1 MRRETLRHRYEE
13 LSQWPLVVLA
23 LLFVAA
29 YAWGVLRPDL
39 PQWLLSTLHLVT
51 VVAWPVFLAD
61 YLLRLALAERRWR
74 FVRENWVDGLAVLLP
89 LLRPLRII
97 SLIRVVRVLDRR
109 LTSSLHGRVA
119 AYVTLTS
126 SLLVFMASLAVYDAE
141 RGVPDAPIEHYG
153 DAVWWAL
160 TTITTVGYGDEYPVT
175 GQGRLVAV
183 LLMVGGVA
191 LLGVVTAAVASWFVG
206 RVAEAA
212 QAQDDADD
220 AAMRAEVRALAE
232 EVRRLRAELAG
243 PSADAG
249 SIAASAGDRGADRG
263 GRSLRTTGPG

>member
-1 MRRETLRHRYEE
+1 VRRDTLRRRYEE
-13 LSQWPLVVLA
+13 VSQWPLVVLA

-39 PQWLLSTLHLVT
+39 PPWLLVTLRVVT
-51 VVAWPVFLAD
+51 VIAWPVFLAD
-61 YLLRLALAERRWR
+61 YLLRLGLAEHRWR
-74 FVRENWVDGLAVLLP
+74 FVRQNWVDGLAVLLP

-97 SLIRVVRVLDRR
+97 SLVRVARVIDRR

-119 AYVTLTS
+119 AYVTLTA
-126 SLLVFMASLAVYDAE
+126 SLVVFMASLAVYDAE
-141 RGVPDAPIEHYG
+141 RGAPDASITGYG

-183 LLMVGGVA
+183 LLMVGGIA

-212 QAQDDADD
+212 QAREDADDADD
-220 AAMRAEVRALAE
+220 AALRAEVRELAE
-232 EVRRLRAELAG
+232 EVRKLRAELL
-243 PSADAG
+243 
-249 SIAASAGDRGADRG
+249 
-263 GRSLRTTGPG
+263 GRSSATVRTTGSG

>member
-1 MRRETLRHRYEE
+1 VSKDDLRRRYEE
-13 LSQWPLVVLA
+13 LSEWPLVALA
-23 LLFVAA
+23 VLFVAA

-39 PQWLLSTLHLVT
+39 PPWLLTSLRLVT

-61 YLLRLALAERRWR
+61 YVLRLVLAEHRWQ
-74 FVRENWVDGLAVLLP
+74 FVRRNWVDGVAVLLP

-97 SLIRVVRVLDRR
+97 NLVRVARVLDRR

-119 AYVTLTS
+119 AYVTLTA
-126 SLLVFMASLAVYDAE
+126 SLVVFMASLAVYDAE
-141 RGVPDAPIEHYG
+141 RGAPDASITHYG

-183 LLMVGGVA
+183 LLMVGGIA

-206 RVAEAA
+206 RVTEAA

-220 AAMRAEVRALAE
+220 AALRAEVRSLAE
-232 EVRRLRAELAG
+232 EVRALRAELQV
-243 PSADAG
+243 
-249 SIAASAGDRGADRG
+249 
-263 GRSLRTTGPG
+263 RTE

>member
-1 MRRETLRHRYEE
+1 VSREHLRLRYEQV
-13 LSQWPLVVLA
+13 SQWPLVVLA

-39 PQWLLSTLHLVT
+39 PQWLLTTLDVVT
-51 VVAWPVFLAD
+51 VIAWPVFLAD
-61 YLLRLALAERRWR
+61 YLLRLVLAEHRWR
-74 FVRENWVDGLAVLLP
+74 FIKQNWVDGLAVLLP

-97 SLIRVVRVLDRR
+97 SLVRVARVLDRR

-126 SLLVFMASLAVYDAE
+126 SLVVFMASLAVYDAE
-141 RGVPDAPIEHYG
+141 RGTPDASITSYP

-160 TTITTVGYGDEYPVT
+160 TTITTVGYGDDYPVT

-183 LLMVGGVA
+183 LLMVGGIA

-206 RVAEAA
+206 RVTEAA

-220 AAMRAEVRALAE
+220 EAMRAEIRQLAD
-232 EVRRLRAELAG
+232 EVRRLRGELA
-243 PSADAG
+243 DRL
-249 SIAASAGDRGADRG
+249 GDP
-263 GRSLRTTGPG
+263 LRTTGSG

>member
-1 MRRETLRHRYEE
+1 VSKDDLRRRYEE
-13 LSQWPLVVLA
+13 LSEWPLVALA
-23 LLFVAA
+23 VLFVAA

-39 PQWLLSTLHLVT
+39 PHWLLTALHAVT

-61 YLLRLALAERRWR
+61 YVLRLFLAQHRWA
-74 FVRENWVDGLAVLLP
+74 FVRRNWVDGVAVALP

-97 SLIRVVRVLDRR
+97 SLVRVARVLDRR

-119 AYVTLTS
+119 AYVTLTA
-126 SLLVFMASLAVYDAE
+126 SLVVFMASLAVYDAE
-141 RGVPDAPIEHYG
+141 RGAPDASITHYF

-183 LLMVGGVA
+183 LLMVGGIA

-220 AAMRAEVRALAE
+220 AALRAEVRSLAE
-232 EVRRLRAELAG
+232 EVRA
-243 PSADAG
+243 
-249 SIAASAGDRGADRG
+249 
-263 GRSLRTTGPG
+263 LRTELQLRTE

>member
-1 MRRETLRHRYEE
+1 VTREDLRRRYEE

-23 LLFVAA
+23 VLFVAA

-39 PQWLLSTLHLVT
+39 PHWLLATLHVVT

-61 YLLRLALAERRWR
+61 YLLRLVLAEQRWH
-74 FVRENWVDGLAVLLP
+74 FVRQNWVDGVAVLLP

-97 SLIRVVRVLDRR
+97 SLVRVARVIDRR

-119 AYVTLTS
+119 AYVTLTA
-126 SLLVFMASLAVYDAE
+126 SLVVFMASLAVYDAE
-141 RGVPDAPIEHYG
+141 RGAANASITSYG

-183 LLMVGGVA
+183 LLMVGGIA

-212 QAQDDADD
+212 QAQDDAND
-220 AAMRAEVRALAE
+220 AALLTEVRELAA
-232 EVRRLRAELAG
+232 EVRRLRAELA
-243 PSADAG
+243 
-249 SIAASAGDRGADRG
+249 DRTDEP
-263 GRSLRTTGPG
+263 LRTTGSG

>member
-1 MRRETLRHRYEE
+1 MSKDALRRRYEE
-13 LSQWPLVVLA
+13 LSQWPLVLLA

-39 PQWLLSTLHLVT
+39 PHPLLVTLRVVT

-61 YLLRLALAERRWR
+61 YVLRLALADHRWR
-74 FVRENWVDGLAVLLP
+74 FVRQNWVDGLAVLLP
-89 LLRPLRII
+89 LLRPLRIL
-97 SLIRVVRVLDRR
+97 SLVRVARVLDRR
-109 LTSSLHGRVA
+109 LTTSLHGRVA
-119 AYVTLTS
+119 AYVTLTA
-126 SLLVFMASLAVYDAE
+126 SLVVFMASLAVYDAE
-141 RGVPDAPIEHYG
+141 RGAPGASITSYG

-175 GQGRLVAV
+175 GEGRLVAV
-183 LLMVGGVA
+183 LLMVSGIA

-220 AAMRAEVRALAE
+220 AALLVEVRELAD
-232 EVRRLRAELAG
+232 EVRRLRAELADRDELG
-243 PSADAG
+243 APPLRSTG
-249 SIAASAGDRGADRG
+249 SG
-263 GRSLRTTGPG
+263 

>member
-1 MRRETLRHRYEE
+1 MRRDALRRRYEE
-13 LSQWPLVVLA
+13 LSQWPLVALA

-39 PQWLLSTLHLVT
+39 PGWLLLTLHLVT
-51 VVAWPVFLAD
+51 VVAWPVFLGD
-61 YLLRLALAERRWR
+61 YLLRLVLADHRWR

-97 SLIRVVRVLDRR
+97 SLVRVARVLDRR
-109 LTSSLHGRVA
+109 LTSTLHGRVA
-119 AYVTLTS
+119 AYVTMTA
-126 SLLVFMASLAVYDAE
+126 SLVVFMASLAVYDAE
-141 RGVPDAPIEHYG
+141 RGAADASIAGYG

-175 GQGRLVAV
+175 GEGRLVAV
-183 LLMVGGVA
+183 LLMVSGIA

-212 QAQDDADD
+212 QADDDAQD
-220 AAMRAEVRALAE
+220 AALRAEVRALAD
-232 EVRRLRAELAG
+232 EVRRLRAELADG
-243 PSADAG
+243 
-249 SIAASAGDRGADRG
+249 
-263 GRSLRTTGPG
+263 SLRTG

>member
-1 MRRETLRHRYEE
+1 VRKDVLRRRYEE
-13 LSQWPLVVLA
+13 LSQWPLVLLA

-39 PQWLLSTLHLVT
+39 PHPLLVTLRAVT
-51 VVAWPVFLAD
+51 VVAWPVFLVD
-61 YLLRLALAERRWR
+61 YLVRLVLAEERWR
-74 FVRENWVDGLAVLLP
+74 FVRQNWVDGLAVLLP
-89 LLRPLRII
+89 LLRPLRIL
-97 SLIRVVRVLDRR
+97 SLVRVARVLDRR
-109 LTSSLHGRVA
+109 LTTSLHGRVA
-119 AYVTLTS
+119 AYVTLTA
-126 SLLVFMASLAVYDAE
+126 SLVVFMASLAVYDAE
-141 RGVPDAPIEHYG
+141 RGAPDASITSYG

-183 LLMVGGVA
+183 LLMVGGIA

-212 QAQDDADD
+212 QAQDDEDD
-220 AAMRAEVRALAE
+220 AALLAEVRELAE

-243 PSADAG
+243 RVDDP
-249 SIAASAGDRGADRG
+249 I
-263 GRSLRTTGPG
+263 RTTGSG

>member
-1 MRRETLRHRYEE
+1 VSKDDLRRRYEE
-13 LSQWPLVVLA
+13 ISQWPLVLFA

-39 PQWLLSTLHLVT
+39 PPWLLTTLRVVT

-61 YLLRLALAERRWR
+61 YLLRLTLAEQRWR
-74 FVRENWVDGLAVLLP
+74 FVRQNWVDGVAVLLP

-97 SLIRVVRVLDRR
+97 SLVRVARVLDRR
-109 LTSSLHGRVA
+109 LTTTLHGRVA
-119 AYVTLTS
+119 AYVTATA
-126 SLLVFMASLAVYDAE
+126 SLVVFMASLAAYDAE
-141 RGVPDAPIEHYG
+141 RGAPGASITSYG

-175 GQGRLVAV
+175 PEGRLVAV
-183 LLMVGGVA
+183 LLMVGGIA

-220 AAMRAEVRALAE
+220 AALRDEVRELAAEVRAL
-232 EVRRLRAELAG
+232 RAELAVR
-243 PSADAG
+243 PMAP
-249 SIAASAGDRGADRG
+249 GA
-263 GRSLRTTGPG
+263 P

>member
-1 MRRETLRHRYEE
+1 VSKNALRRRYEE
-13 LSQWPLVVLA
+13 LSQWPLVLLA
-23 LLFVAA
+23 LLFVAS

-39 PQWLLSTLHLVT
+39 PHPLLVTLRVVT

-74 FVRENWVDGLAVLLP
+74 FVRQNWVDGLAVLLP
-89 LLRPLRII
+89 LLRPLRVL
-97 SLIRVVRVLDRR
+97 SLVRVARVLDRR
-109 LTSSLHGRVA
+109 LTTSLHGRVA
-119 AYVTLTS
+119 AYVTMTA
-126 SLLVFMASLAVYDAE
+126 SLVVFMASLAVFDAE
-141 RGVPDAPIEHYG
+141 RSAPGASITSYG

-175 GQGRLVAV
+175 GDGRLVAV
-183 LLMVGGVA
+183 LLMVSGIA

-220 AAMRAEVRALAE
+220 AALLVEVRELAD
-232 EVRRLRAELAG
+232 EVRRLRAELA
-243 PSADAG
+243 
-249 SIAASAGDRGADRG
+249 DRGELDAPP
-263 GRSLRTTGPG
+263 LRTTGSG

>member
-1 MRRETLRHRYEE
+1 VTRDGLRRRYEE
-13 LSQWPLVVLA
+13 LSQWPLIALA

-39 PQWLLSTLHLVT
+39 PDWLLSTLHVVT

-61 YLLRLALAERRWR
+61 YLLRLTLAEQRWR
-74 FVRENWVDGLAVLLP
+74 FVRQNWVDGVAVLLP
-89 LLRPLRII
+89 LLRPLRLL

-109 LTSSLHGRVA
+109 LTTSLHGRVA
-119 AYVTLTS
+119 AYVTLTA
-126 SLLVFMASLAVYDAE
+126 SLVVFMASLAVYDAE
-141 RGVPDAPIEHYG
+141 RGAPEASITRYG

-183 LLMVGGVA
+183 LLMVGGIA

-206 RVAEAA
+206 RVTEAA
-212 QAQDDADD
+212 QAQDDEDD
-220 AAMRAEVRALAE
+220 AALLAEVRELAE
-232 EVRRLRAELAG
+232 EVRALRAELAG
-243 PSADAG
+243 RSDVP
-249 SIAASAGDRGADRG
+249 G
-263 GRSLRTTGPG
+263 GTDTTVRTTGSG